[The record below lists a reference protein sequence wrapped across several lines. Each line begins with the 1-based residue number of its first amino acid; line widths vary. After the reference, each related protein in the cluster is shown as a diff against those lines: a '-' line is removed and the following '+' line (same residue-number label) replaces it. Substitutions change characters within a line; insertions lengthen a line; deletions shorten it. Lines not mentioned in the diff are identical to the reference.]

1 MKGETGVSK
10 RAYAVAGSILLSLC
24 MTACMVTTRLDLPA
38 WKAFREEM
46 LSRDYIVRLEAE
58 QGPATLFIRC
68 GFKDISEAD
77 MAALKTELRT
87 FLSSEGFLDEYVPY
101 ARGEA
106 EKDAASAG
114 VMQHMSNIQ
123 IDIYPAGTDRSV
135 WMSTARYY
143 TQPYRSDRQRYLHPR
158 LR

>member
-1 MKGETGVSK
+1 
-10 RAYAVAGSILLSLC
+10 
-24 MTACMVTTRLDLPA
+24 
-38 WKAFREEM
+38 
-46 LSRDYIVRLEAE
+46 
-58 QGPATLFIRC
+58 
-68 GFKDISEAD
+68 
-77 MAALKTELRT
+77 MAALKTELQT

-143 TQPYRSDRQRYLHPR
+143 TQPYRSDRQMEVDNYQTWY
-158 LR
+158 